1 VKYMLDTNACIV
13 LIRERSVV
21 LLDRLKEQSID
32 DVCVSSITAA
42 ELEYGVAKS
51 SRPDQNRE
59 ALDRF
64 LVPLNIAA
72 FDHDDA
78 QVYGRVRAHL
88 EAQGTPIGSLDT
100 LIGAHALRMGL
111 TLVTNN
117 TREFARVPGLAV
129 EDWAK

>member
-1 VKYMLDTNACIV
+1 MLDTNACIG
-13 LIRERSVV
+13 LIRNRTSH

-32 DVCVSSITAA
+32 DMCVSSITVA
-42 ELEYGVAKS
+42 ELEYGVAKG
-51 SRPDQNRE
+51 SRPSENRE

-72 FDHDDA
+72 FDHEDG

-100 LIGAHALRMGL
+100 LIAAHALSMGL

-117 TREFARVPGLAV
+117 TREFSRVPGLAV
-129 EDWAK
+129 EDWSKK